1 MLAVE
6 NYFVVRADTE
16 HCSDAAWSDQ
26 ERDAM
31 GEARWWSAMELENC
45 LEVIYPPDLSRLF
58 DEGLDIGAG

>member
-1 MLAVE
+1 
-6 NYFVVRADTE
+6 
-16 HCSDAAWSDQ
+16 
-26 ERDAM
+26 M